1 MIKRHLYPFFLLCCL
16 MASTQLI
23 TAQQEATPP
32 LPIDPQV
39 RYGQLPN
46 GLTYYIRHNEL
57 PKERADFYIA
67 QNVGSMQE
75 EENQRGLA
83 HFLEHMAFNGTTH
96 FPGNSI
102 DRFTESIGMR
112 GGENLNAYT
121 SFDETVY
128 MIMNAPVTREGIID
142 SCLLILHD
150 WSGFLTLADSAIE
163 KERGVIREEWRTR
176 QDAQARLWEQQL
188 PKMFPGSRYA
198 HRLPIGTID
207 VIDHFKPEELRA
219 YYRKWYRPDL
229 QAIIIVGDIDAD
241 AVEEKV
247 KAMFTGIPAP
257 VDPAPRIDFP
267 VPDNCEPL
275 VSIATDKESSNMILS
290 IFYKHDKLPRELFAS
305 PVGMVMDYM
314 QSVSSTMMN
323 ERLSELLLDA
333 NPPFIFAHTSDGN
346 FMVSKT
352 KEAWT
357 TAALVMDEEIETAM
371 TALVTETERVCRFG
385 FTAGEYE
392 RARINILK
400 EYESLYNEQD
410 QQRNSSYTEEYVNH
424 FTDGGYIP
432 GIAMEYELI
441 NQIAPAITV
450 EQVNEYI
457 RDIIGDENIVIGLT
471 GPEKEGLSYPTEE
484 ELLASFL
491 RAREL
496 PVTPYEEF
504 LPDEPLL
511 NELPTPGR
519 IVSNEVEPLF
529 GNTVLT
535 LSNGVRVILKH
546 TEFKNDEI
554 LMTATSPGGTTV
566 FGDKD
571 IKNLKIFNDAIT
583 LGGVGNFSS
592 IDLGK
597 ILAGKKVACS
607 PSVGLDNESMN
618 GYATPAD
625 LQTLFELVYLY
636 FTNNRTDEEAFLSF
650 ENRLIAQLQNL
661 SLNPMVAFSD
671 SINQALYNGNERAL
685 RLQIADFDEISYPHI
700 MEMYR
705 ERFADAS
712 DFIFTFVGNIDMETI
727 LPYIEQYLASLPS
740 LHRVEQADPSVI
752 PTIRTGE
759 YINRFTRPLETPKA
773 TVSNFYSGYM
783 EYNLENLVT
792 INMLKQI
799 LDLVYMEKVRKEE
812 SATYGVQTSARI
824 SVFPQGQTFVQAFFD
839 TDPGKREEMN
849 RIVQTELQRIATEG
863 PQPEDFLKTQENM
876 LKRHEEQTQENSYW
890 LNILDTYY
898 FRHID
903 NYTNYQA
910 TVKAATP
917 KKIQK
922 FVQDFLQQ
930 GNFIE
935 VVMEPT
941 NSL

>member
-1 MIKRHLYPFFLLCCL
+1 
-16 MASTQLI
+16 
-23 TAQQEATPP
+23 
-32 LPIDPQV
+32 
-39 RYGQLPN
+39 
-46 GLTYYIRHNEL
+46 
-57 PKERADFYIA
+57 ADFYIS
-67 QNVGSMQE
+67 QNVVSMQE

-142 SCLLILHD
+142 SCLLVLHD

-267 VPDNCEPL
+267 VPDNREPL

-305 PVGMVMDYM
+305 PVGMVMDYL

-357 TAALVMDEEIETAM
+357 TAALIMDEEIETAM
-371 TALVTETERVCRFG
+371 TALVTETERVRRFG

-392 RARINILK
+392 RARINVLK

-519 IVSNEVEPLF
+519 IVSSEVEPLF

-607 PSVGLDNESMN
+607 PSVGLDNESIN

-685 RLQIADFDEISYPHI
+685 RLQIADFDEISYPRI
-700 MEMYR
+700 MEMYQ

-727 LPYIEQYLASLPS
+727 LPY
-740 LHRVEQADPSVI
+740 
-752 PTIRTGE
+752 
-759 YINRFTRPLETPKA
+759 
-773 TVSNFYSGYM
+773 
-783 EYNLENLVT
+783 
-792 INMLKQI
+792 
-799 LDLVYMEKVRKEE
+799 
-812 SATYGVQTSARI
+812 
-824 SVFPQGQTFVQAFFD
+824 
-839 TDPGKREEMN
+839 
-849 RIVQTELQRIATEG
+849 
-863 PQPEDFLKTQENM
+863 
-876 LKRHEEQTQENSYW
+876 
-890 LNILDTYY
+890 
-898 FRHID
+898 
-903 NYTNYQA
+903 
-910 TVKAATP
+910 
-917 KKIQK
+917 
-922 FVQDFLQQ
+922 
-930 GNFIE
+930 
-935 VVMEPT
+935 
-941 NSL
+941 